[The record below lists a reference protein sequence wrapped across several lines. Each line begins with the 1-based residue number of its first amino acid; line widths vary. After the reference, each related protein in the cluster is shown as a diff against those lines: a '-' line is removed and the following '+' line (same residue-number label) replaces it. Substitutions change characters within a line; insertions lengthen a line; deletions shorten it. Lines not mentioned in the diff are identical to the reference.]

1 MDFAARFPPCSEQD
15 LIEAI
20 LRLMLDPGHPTPTPV
35 ANLDWG
41 RFFELLTRHQLTGLF
56 YVWGKT
62 RRPFWPAEIDQQMGR
77 QRYQALFWSDRF
89 TPHAQRVLGSLHKA
103 GIPVIVLKGWAFIQ
117 SIYGGDASQR
127 PYADID
133 LLVPPGEAARAEALF
148 QGLGYPAQTA
158 EPWAGHIRRFRNG
171 RAFLSGQ
178 PLSPFP
184 QKFMAGLHWGLLDT
198 PYYQRRVNVSGL
210 FERAQPLMVAGV
222 PVLRLDLTDALPYA
236 WGHLALHHEYDP
248 ALLRYFEFAWLIRN
262 AGSDLDWAGVL
273 NRARTWHLT
282 IPTQTI
288 LARIAA
294 LSPGTVPA
302 GVLAEAAA
310 LRPTW
315 SERLIHDWVVRQR
328 GNAALRA
335 LLAWLSMPGVG
346 RRLRYLAETAFP
358 SPAYMQAR
366 YGRAPGGFWP
376 LLYLLRFS
384 RGADQ
389 GAALIKKKKGRG
401 QA

>member
-1 MDFAARFPPCSEQD
+1 MDFAARFPPCPEQD
-15 LIEAI
+15 FIEAI
-20 LRLMLDPGHPTPTPV
+20 LRHMLDAHQPAPRLPGE
-35 ANLDWG
+35 LDWE
-41 RFFELLTRHQLTGLF
+41 RFFELLKRHQLTGLC
-56 YVWGKT
+56 YVWGKAH
-62 RRPFWPAEIDQQMGR
+62 RPFWPADIDQQMSR
-77 QRYQALFWSDRF
+77 QRYQALFFSEQF
-89 TPHAQRVLGSLHKA
+89 TQHVQRVLAALCQA

-133 LLVPPGEAARAEALF
+133 LLVPPGEAARAEAIL
-148 QGLGYPAQTA
+148 QGLGYPAQTPQ
-158 EPWAGHIRRFRNG
+158 PWPGHIRRFRNG

-198 PYYQRRVNVSGL
+198 PYYQRRVDVSGL
-210 FERAQPLMVAGV
+210 FERAQPLTVAGV
-222 PVLRLDLTDALPYA
+222 QVLGLDWMDALPYA

-248 ALLRYFEFAWLIRN
+248 ALLRYYEFAWLIRN
-262 AGSDLDWAGVL
+262 AGGDLDWAGVL
-273 NRARTWHLT
+273 ERARCWRLT
-282 IPTQTI
+282 LPAQTI
-288 LARIAA
+288 LPRLEA
-294 LSPGTVPA
+294 LSPGAAPA
-302 GVLAEAAA
+302 AVLAEAAA
-310 LRPTW
+310 LRPAW

-335 LLAWLSMPGVG
+335 LLAWLSMPGGG

-358 SPAYMQAR
+358 SPAYMRAR

-376 LLYLLRFS
+376 LLYLLRFG

-389 GAALIKKKKGRG
+389 GTALIRKKKGAG
-401 QA
+401 PA